1 MEKSNNTNNEK
12 DVHNMSENI
21 FLHFIKPEYLPVGST
36 FEPVENISDLK
47 DASYKEIS
55 INDVLD
61 YLDHNQVSNIL
72 DSIYKKLSV
81 GGSLI
86 IQSSDL
92 YMLSSAV
99 CFNDIDISIVKSV
112 LFNGKKN
119 MYIMHEIEQELIN
132 RDLIIVEKKYLN
144 IFEYFIRANKK

>member
-99 CFNDIDISIVKSV
+99 CFNDIDISIVK
-112 LFNGKKN
+112 
-119 MYIMHEIEQELIN
+119 
-132 RDLIIVEKKYLN
+132 
-144 IFEYFIRANKK
+144 